1 MQAKGDHLTNM
12 ETLNTNH
19 TGERGSS
26 HN

>member
-1 MQAKGDHLTNM
+1 MKGDHLTNM

-19 TGERGSS
+19 TGARGSS